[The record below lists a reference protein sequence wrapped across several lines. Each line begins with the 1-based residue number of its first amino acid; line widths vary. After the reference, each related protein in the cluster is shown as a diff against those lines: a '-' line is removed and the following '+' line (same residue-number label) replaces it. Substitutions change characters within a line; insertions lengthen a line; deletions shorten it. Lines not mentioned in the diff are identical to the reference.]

1 MIKENATKS
10 AVSKYRNFTFLIY
23 PESAPEDWIERL
35 EKIGLP
41 VAISPF
47 HNKDRIENDRNSENL
62 SGFKKAHYHCIYVA
76 NNPVTVNSVRNKLKR
91 ALGNNA
97 VAIVKVIDNVEN
109 MYLYLTHES
118 KDAIRKKKYVYDK
131 KDIIHLNNFDIARY
145 ISYSKEDYDEMHYN
159 LLMIVRDLKL
169 MNMIELINSFDMY
182 PELFEKA
189 GIHDLNILVKTVEGR
204 NGIYRLFFDGNYQ
217 IYKREEREKLIFKK

>member
-1 MIKENATKS
+1 MIEKKS
-10 AVSKYRNFTFLIY
+10 NEVLKHRNFTFLIY
-23 PESAPEDWIERL
+23 PESAPVDWIEKL

-41 VAISPF
+41 IAVSPL
-47 HNKDRIENDRNSENL
+47 HDKDKIENERNLENL

-76 NNPVTVNSVRNKLKR
+76 NNPVTSDSVRRKLQRK
-91 ALGNNA
+91 LGTK
-97 VAIVKVIDNVEN
+97 VVSKVKIVDNISN

-118 KDAIRKKKYVYDK
+118 KDAIRKKKHVYDK

-159 LLMIVRDLKL
+159 LLMIVKDLKV
-169 MNMIELINSFDMY
+169 MNMIELINTYDMY

-189 GIHDLNILVKTVEGR
+189 GIHDLNLLVKTVEGR
-204 NGIYRLFFDGNYQ
+204 NGIYRMFFDGNYQ
-217 IYKREEREKLIFKK
+217 MYQREQFEKRMK